1 MISIWLFDPEDE
13 AIARGAS
20 TKLAPRIATNATAA
34 AAIVAFLISLVVSI
48 FCFPPPRSSGNKMG
62 KDLWRKRSK
71 IRRADT
77 IMSDSERATGEVV
90 KEIIERDGSIKT
102 GLARGLINARALARY
117 IQVATG
123 EQHSLEAIVSA
134 IRRYPLKESFDRYQA
149 VGKFIQ
155 KITLKNKMVHVLV
168 QNNPGIPL
176 ILARFSEKVNY
187 GGGETFHSVT
197 GIETMSVVIDSK
209 NLGKLLAVMPK
220 SSNLKVED
228 VDCRNIVRPVRQMG
242 RGKRSLDGAIG
253 NERYRHP
260 PLLRFSPHARHGSI
274 SIVRERAHQYYC
286 DAARCDEGLPS
297 T

>member
-1 MISIWLFDPEDE
+1 
-13 AIARGAS
+13 
-20 TKLAPRIATNATAA
+20 
-34 AAIVAFLISLVVSI
+34 
-48 FCFPPPRSSGNKMG
+48 MG

-71 IRRADT
+71 RRQADT

-117 IQVATG
+117 IQVATR

-149 VGKFIQ
+149 VGEFIQ

-209 NLGKLLAVMPK
+209 NLSKLLAVIPK

-228 VDCRNIVRPVRQMG
+228 GLAQIVVTLSDQADRWVGVNAVLTAQLAMNDIDIR
-242 RGKRSLDGAIG
+242 LYFD
-253 NERYRHP
+253 
-260 PLLRFSPHARHGSI
+260 SPHTHGAGQSTLLGSVLI
-274 SIVRERAHQYYC
+274 NILVMQR
-286 DAARCDEGLPS
+286 DAMKAYQALEDLSSQR
-297 T
+297 